1 MEQAVQFF
9 VEHGSY
15 GLMIAA
21 LIAAGLGLPLPEDIV
36 MISGAILAQRGLT
49 DLWLTVA
56 ALAFGVFAGD
66 SALFFLARRIGPGIY
81 KWRPIQRMMPE
92 PRRKYVEGL
101 MAKHGSL
108 VVFFARH
115 VAGFRGPTF
124 AIAAI
129 HGISYTRFIIADMIA
144 LAISL
149 PFWMGLGWFFSERW
163 DDLFAYTETAERT
176 ITVGVLLVVALLV
189 VGHYV
194 SKAIKKKLAEKVDRE
209 IVEERREHEHSDSAP
224 PPAGNDAV
232 TS

>member
-9 VEHGSY
+9 VENGSY

-56 ALAFGVFAGD
+56 ALALGVFAGD
-66 SALFFLARRIGPGIY
+66 SALFFLAKRVGPGIY

-92 PRRKYVEGL
+92 PRRAYVEGL
-101 MAKHGSL
+101 MAKHGAL

-149 PFWMGLGWFFSERW
+149 PIWMGLGWFFAERW
-163 DDLFAYTETAERT
+163 DDLFAYTQTAERT
-176 ITVGVLLVVALLV
+176 ITVGVLLVVAILV
-189 VGHYV
+189 IGHYV
-194 SKAIKKKLAEKVDRE
+194 SRAIKKKLAQKVDEKV
-209 IVEERREHEHSDSAP
+209 VAERREHHDSAP
-224 PPAGNDAV
+224 PPSGNDALAE
-232 TS
+232 

>member
-21 LIAAGLGLPLPEDIV
+21 LVAAGLGLPLPEDIV

-56 ALAFGVFAGD
+56 ALAVGVFLGD
-66 SALFFLARRIGPGIY
+66 SALFFLAKRIGPGIY

-92 PRRKYVEGL
+92 PRRRYVEGL
-101 MAKHGSL
+101 MEKHGSL

-129 HGISYTRFIIADMIA
+129 HGISYVRFIVADMIA

-163 DDLFAYTETAERT
+163 DDLFAYTQTAERAIT
-176 ITVGVLLVVALLV
+176 IGVLVVIAVLVI
-189 VGHYV
+189 GHYV
-194 SKAIKKKLAEKVDRE
+194 SKAIKKKLAERVDRE
-209 IVEERREHEHSDSAP
+209 VVQELRAHEDSESTP
-224 PPAGNDAV
+224 PPSGNDALAE
-232 TS
+232 